1 MVVGMSFIVC
11 SFIYT
16 MLLCVV
22 YYSKKRIKSSETILY
37 SRLLKANVVGL
48 FLELCCCF
56 SVKHMNDYP
65 LLNEILNRSYLI
77 YFGFFIVTFTAYMY
91 IICTKSK
98 IIDSNERVH
107 LSKFENI
114 VLYGISFVI
123 LLCVLL
129 LPLNYYY
136 DSSSVYSYG
145 PAANSLVVASI
156 IFMFIDFALI
166 FSNFK
171 KIKGKKLIP
180 VFSLLTLFII
190 ALIIRTINPGIILI
204 TCSFAFV
211 VAIMYFTIENP
222 DIKMVAQLEFA
233 KDQAEKANRA
243 KSDFLSSMSHEIRTP
258 LNAIV
263 GLSEDNLSYENQC
276 PKEVIENSHDIM
288 NASQTLLEI
297 VGNILD
303 INKIESE
310 KLEIVENPYDFRDS
324 ITKMCKVTTTRIGEK
339 DIKFNLNIADD
350 LPYELI
356 GDKVHV
362 KEIVNNILTNAIKY
376 TEQGEINLN
385 VKCVNDYNK
394 RLSNLIIT
402 CQDTGR
408 GIKKEYISKL
418 FTKFERLDIEKNT
431 TTEGTGL

>member
-1 MVVGMSFIVC
+1 
-11 SFIYT
+11 
-16 MLLCVV
+16 
-22 YYSKKRIKSSETILY
+22 
-37 SRLLKANVVGL
+37 
-48 FLELCCCF
+48 
-56 SVKHMNDYP
+56 MNDYP

-91 IICTKSK
+91 IICTKSR

-114 VLYGISFVI
+114 VIYGISFVI

-211 VAIMYFTIENP
+211 VAIMYFTIESP
-222 DIKMVAQLEFA
+222 GSQRK
-233 KDQAEKANRA
+233 
-243 KSDFLSSMSHEIRTP
+243 KS
-258 LNAIV
+258 
-263 GLSEDNLSYENQC
+263 
-276 PKEVIENSHDIM
+276 
-288 NASQTLLEI
+288 
-297 VGNILD
+297 
-303 INKIESE
+303 
-310 KLEIVENPYDFRDS
+310 
-324 ITKMCKVTTTRIGEK
+324 
-339 DIKFNLNIADD
+339 
-350 LPYELI
+350 
-356 GDKVHV
+356 
-362 KEIVNNILTNAIKY
+362 
-376 TEQGEINLN
+376 
-385 VKCVNDYNK
+385 
-394 RLSNLIIT
+394 
-402 CQDTGR
+402 
-408 GIKKEYISKL
+408 L
-418 FTKFERLDIEKNT
+418 FIYC
-431 TTEGTGL
+431 